1 MSSKLYQRYISLK
14 IEDNN
19 AFYLFK
25 SGIFYIFISND
36 ARFLSPLLNLKLTNL
51 TPSIKK
57 CGFPINSAQKYF
69 DKIWELNL
77 NVKIVDLANTKF
89 STDFNTYL
97 NNQKILEIADD
108 FLKINIDELS
118 ISQAY
123 DVLNDL
129 QKELRRFLL

>member
-14 IEDNN
+14 IEDND

-25 SGIFYIFISND
+25 SGIFYIFISED
-36 ARFLSPLLNLKLTNL
+36 ARVVAPLLNLKLTDLNS
-51 TPSIKK
+51 SIKK
-57 CGFPINSAQKYF
+57 CGFPISGSQKYF
-69 DKIWELNL
+69 DKIKELNL
-77 NVKIVDLANTKF
+77 KVKMVDLVNMKF
-89 STDFNTYL
+89 STELDKYL
-97 NNQKILEIADD
+97 NGQQILEIVNN

-129 QKELRRFLL
+129 QEELRKYVI